1 MSVNAAHFPNAIY
14 DGTSVNRDNR
24 TDNKAPD
31 YEDWDQLVSE
41 VVAAQTAI
49 AAGVPATS
57 GNGAVA
63 GTGNTVE
70 ELLSGVHKTTIT
82 LSSFSMLVATT
93 GVGIVGTKIYDF
105 PAGLIRILGAVADL
119 TITTSGGGEIDAD
132 ADVIASVGSVT
143 AADDGT
149 LTSTEANIVPSTAYT
164 LVAGTKHAVGLGIAD
179 AWLDGI
185 TGNAADVFLN
195 IVVPDADR
203 TDTNEAVT
211 VSGTIAITWANLGDA

>member
-1 MSVNAAHFPNAIY
+1 MSRNVAQFPAAVW
-14 DGTSVNRDNR
+14 DGTTPNR
-24 TDNKAPD
+24 TSRFDDKSPD
-31 YEDWDQLVSE
+31 YEDFDQLVAE
-41 VVAAQTAI
+41 VIATQTSLS
-49 AAGVPATS
+49 AG

-63 GTGNTVE
+63 GTGNTVSE
-70 ELLSGVHKTTIT
+70 AALAGTHQTVIT
-82 LSSFSMLVATT
+82 LTEFSMLVATT

-119 TITTSGGGEIDAD
+119 TLTTVGTDIDAD

-149 LTSTEANIVPSTAYT
+149 LTSTEANIVPSTAYS
-164 LVAGTKHAVGLGIAD
+164 LVAGTKHAVGLGVAD

-185 TGNAADVFLN
+185 TGNASDVFLN

-203 TDTNEAVT
+203 TDTAQAIT